1 MTMTRARLVGTLL
14 FAALAGA
21 GGARADYVT
30 YAFSGT
36 VNAITDTSSNHF
48 VPTSIHTGSSTFV
61 GMFSFENSAPGQ
73 LSGSN
78 GFYRGTALNLQ
89 ASVVIG
95 GKYTYMLTTPTSSD
109 EIDIIGGA
117 FEFFKRG
124 PTVNT
129 AFAPYPPFSH
139 FEFLG
144 LTQTNVLQNA
154 RVTFASNS
162 SAGVSDQQ
170 TSSAPYYFIGSS
182 IATLQTVPEPSALVL
197 TGLGAGCLLVMLGL
211 RRKVSTLPPSSR

>member
-1 MTMTRARLVGTLL
+1 MKMNMTSARLVGVLL
-14 FAALAGA
+14 FATLTNAGV
-21 GGARADYVT
+21 ARASYVT

-36 VNAITDTSSNHF
+36 VNAITDTSGNDF

-61 GMFSFENSAPGQ
+61 ATFSFENSAPGQ
-73 LSGSN
+73 VSGSDA
-78 GFYRGTALNLQ
+78 FYRGIALNLQ
-89 ASVVIG
+89 ASVVIDG
-95 GKYTYMLTTPTSSD
+95 TYTYTLTTPTSSD

-124 PTVNT
+124 PTVST
-129 AFAPYPPFSH
+129 TYAPNPPFSH

-144 LTQTNVLQNA
+144 LTQTNILQNA
-154 RVTFASNS
+154 QVTFASNS

-182 IATLQTVPEPSALVL
+182 ISTLQAVPEPGSMAL
-197 TGLGAGCLLVMLGL
+197 LGIGTLAAFWRF
-211 RRKVSTLPPSSR
+211 RRR